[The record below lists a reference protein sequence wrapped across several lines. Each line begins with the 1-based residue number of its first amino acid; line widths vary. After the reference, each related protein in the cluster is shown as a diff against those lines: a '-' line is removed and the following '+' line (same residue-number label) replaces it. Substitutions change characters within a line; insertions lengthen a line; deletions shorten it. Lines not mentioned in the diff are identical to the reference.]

1 MSKNVVNLQSE
12 TVEGWLGELGLTP
25 LESAEREGVA
35 SWDLILD
42 GRRRF
47 GVPFT
52 VILDP
57 SIGLVVWVQYA
68 PPLADSLRKVY
79 RQLLRWNDELPFVKF
94 AVGED
99 DQPVLSDEV
108 AAANLT
114 RDTLGLTLARL
125 LAVCDLLYADSSKWV
140 DRIVKRDVAA
150 SDAGARLLD
159 RYAGQLGDLVV
170 TDGPS

>member
-1 MSKNVVNLQSE
+1 MSNDVVDPQSYA
-12 TVEGWLGELGLTP
+12 VEGWLGELGLQP
-25 LESAEREGVA
+25 VESAESEGVA

-57 SIGLVVWVQYA
+57 SIGAVVWVQYA

-108 AAANLT
+108 AAAEPDA
-114 RDTLGLTLARL
+114 RFARPDGGPLAGCLRP
-125 LAVCDLLYADSSKWV
+125 AVRRV
-140 DRIVKRDVAA
+140 VAVGRPHRQA
-150 SDAGARLLD
+150 
-159 RYAGQLGDLVV
+159 
-170 TDGPS
+170 